1 MRDRPSRSTGII
13 LTRGAAAGKTVGDN
27 DGGLFSALVLS
38 PGADFVYNMAVMVA
52 EKIRIPKTY
61 RIAVVEDEPD
71 IAQLVSTHL
80 QKEGF
85 KVEGYPDA
93 GSFLKSLSKHG
104 PDLILLDLMLP
115 DADGLEI
122 CKLMKKREEWQT
134 IPVII
139 LTAKSEETDKILGL
153 ELGADDYVTKP
164 FSLKELTARIRAV
177 LRRPTAEPALKKI
190 EIGGA
195 LVIDFTKHQVSY
207 KGNPIDLTST
217 EFNILSLLASRKGWV
232 FTRDQILDKLWGQD
246 KIVLDRT
253 IDVHIKNL
261 REKLGDASRYIENIR
276 GVGYKFE
283 E

>member
-1 MRDRPSRSTGII
+1 MI
-13 LTRGAAAGKTVGDN
+13 
-27 DGGLFSALVLS
+27 
-38 PGADFVYNMAVMVA
+38 A

-93 GSFLKSLSKHG
+93 GSFLKSLSNHM

-115 DADGLEI
+115 DADGLDI
-122 CKLMKKREEWQT
+122 CKILRRDEGSKA
-134 IPVII
+134 IPII
-139 LTAKSEETDKILGL
+139 IVTAKGEETDKIVGL

-164 FSLKELTARIRAV
+164 FSLKELTARIKAV
-177 LRRPTAEPALKKI
+177 LRRPTAEPASRKI
-190 EIGGA
+190 EIGRA
-195 LVIDFTKHQVSY
+195 LVIDLAKHQVSY
-207 KGNPIDLTST
+207 QGTPIDLTST

-232 FTRDQILDKLWGQD
+232 FTRDQILDNLWGQD

-261 REKLGDASRYIENIR
+261 REKLGKASRYINNIR
-276 GVGYKFE
+276 GVGYKLE

>member
-1 MRDRPSRSTGII
+1 M
-13 LTRGAAAGKTVGDN
+13 AG
-27 DGGLFSALVLS
+27 
-38 PGADFVYNMAVMVA
+38 MIA
-52 EKIRIPKTY
+52 EKMRSPMTY

-71 IAQLVSTHL
+71 IAQLVSSHL

-85 KVEGYPDA
+85 KVELFPDA
-93 GSFLKSLSKHG
+93 GSFLKSLSKHR

-122 CKLMKKREEWQT
+122 CKLMKKKEEWQT

-139 LTAKSEETDKILGL
+139 LTAKGEETDKILGL

-164 FSLKELTARIRAV
+164 FSLKELTARIKAV
-177 LRRPTAEPALKKI
+177 LRRPTAEPASKKI
-190 EIGGA
+190 EIGGE
-195 LVIDFTKHQVSY
+195 LVIDLTKHQMSY
-207 KGNPIDLTST
+207 QGNLIDLTST
-217 EFNILSLLASRKGWV
+217 EFKIVSLLASRKGWV
-232 FTRDQILDKLWGQD
+232 FTRDQILDNLWGQD

-261 REKLGDASRYIENIR
+261 REKLGDASRFVKNIR
-276 GVGYKFE
+276 GVGYKLE